1 MEDKG
6 DKGFDLVIVGAGPA
20 GLTAAIYALRYNL
33 KTLVLAEI
41 PGGLLSQ
48 NYLIENYPGF
58 TSIRGADLANK
69 MLAQAQHLG
78 VEIVYGTVT
87 GVSVSLQIFTVSQG
101 EKSFQARSLILGAG
115 TERRKLGVPGEK
127 ELTGKG
133 VSYCSTCDGPLY
145 KGKIVT
151 VIGGG
156 DGAFTAA
163 LDLAQHATKVY
174 LIHRKAEFKAKPS
187 FVEAVKNNSKV
198 TLITSTILRE
208 IRGIGE
214 IGKEERVTGVVLD
227 PPYQGAEVLPVDGVF
242 VEIGGVPNRK
252 MADQLGIKVN
262 EAGYIM
268 VGQDQATSLPSVFAA
283 GDMTTGSDGFRQ
295 IITACAEGAV
305 AARSAYR
312 YLQSVSY

>member
-1 MEDKG
+1 MGNKG
-6 DKGFDLVIVGAGPA
+6 DTGFDLIVVGAGPA

-33 KTLVLAEI
+33 KVLVLAEI

-58 TSIRGADLANK
+58 TSIRGADLAQK

-78 VEIVYGTVT
+78 VEIVYGTAT
-87 GVSVSLQIFTVSQG
+87 GVSTASGIFTVSQG
-101 EKSFQARSLILGAG
+101 AWSYQARSLVLAAG
-115 TERRKLGVPGEK
+115 TERRKLEVPGEK

-145 KGKIVT
+145 KGKIVA

-174 LIHRKAEFKAKPS
+174 LIHRKAEFRAKPNFVELAKNNPKITLMPS
-187 FVEAVKNNSKV
+187 TVVEAVLGGDKV
-198 TLITSTILRE
+198 TGLR
-208 IRGIGE
+208 
-214 IGKEERVTGVVLD
+214 LN
-227 PPYQGAEVLPVDGVF
+227 PPFGGQEVLLVDGVF

-252 MADQLGIKVN
+252 LADQLGIKVN
-262 EAGYIM
+262 EAGYIV
-268 VGQDQATSLPSVFAA
+268 VGQDQATSLPGVFAA

-312 YLQSVSY
+312 YLQSASY

>member
-1 MEDKG
+1 MTELR
-6 DKGFDLVIVGAGPA
+6 FNLVIIGAGPA
-20 GLTAAIYALRYNL
+20 GLSAAIYALRYNL
-33 KTLVLAEI
+33 KTLVLAEV

-58 TSIRGADLANK
+58 TSIRGADLATK

-87 GVSVSLQIFTVSQG
+87 GVMGSLQIFTVSQG
-101 EKSFQARSLILGAG
+101 VRSYQARSLILAAG
-115 TERRKLGVPGEK
+115 TERSKLEVPGEK

-145 KGKIVT
+145 KDKIVA

-163 LDLAQHATKVY
+163 LDLAHHAAKVY
-174 LIHRKAEFKAKPS
+174 LIHRKAEYKAKPN
-187 FVEAVKNNSKV
+187 FVELAQNNPKI
-198 TLITSTILRE
+198 TLITSTAVEAVQGSDKVVGLRLNPSYSGQE
-208 IRGIGE
+208 S
-214 IGKEERVTGVVLD
+214 LS
-227 PPYQGAEVLPVDGVF
+227 VDGVF

-252 MADQLGIKVN
+252 MADQLGVKVN
-262 EAGYIM
+262 EAGYIV
-268 VGQDQATSLPSVFAA
+268 VGQDQATSLPGVFAA

-295 IITACAEGAV
+295 IVTACAEGAV

-312 YLQSVSY
+312 YVSGLK